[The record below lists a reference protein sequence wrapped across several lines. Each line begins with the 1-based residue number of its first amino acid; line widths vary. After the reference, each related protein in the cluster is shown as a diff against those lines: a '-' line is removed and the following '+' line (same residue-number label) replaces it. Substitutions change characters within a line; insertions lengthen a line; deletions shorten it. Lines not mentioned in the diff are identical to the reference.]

1 VTERCG
7 GGRPRSGAGQAAGT
21 GRAGGGSGA
30 SPSAAKSRRTAWGSV
45 CVQRRQTCSAGA
57 SPAGARARR
66 PVAWMAGGR
75 ETNPLKPIDEAIRRM
90 VSESPGRNGSERGGS
105 LEITEPRRP
114 SAYGAREGSMGRRS
128 LADAAGPLRRGG
140 SDSTVTRA
148 RRATGEALLVPSR
161 NRRKGVRPI
170 TSAPGKWVDG
180 ERVAEGPAVATRRG
194 NARGAKGPCCTA
206 TPPATR
212 KAGAS

>member
-128 LADAAGPLRRGG
+128 LADAARPLRRRSPPRPVAKSAEG
-140 SDSTVTRA
+140 SPPYNQRSW
-148 RRATGEALLVPSR
+148 
-161 NRRKGVRPI
+161 KGV
-170 TSAPGKWVDG
+170 DD
-180 ERVAEGPAVATRRG
+180 ERVAEGPAVASRRG
-194 NARGAKGPCCTA
+194 NARGAKGPGWA
-206 TPPATR
+206 AMPPATR